1 MLLVASGQAA
11 GGIAVVALP
20 SREAYALPA
29 RATAVM
35 TEVVVPRPAQ
45 VLATLPVIMRHASHP
60 VLVHHLRMG
69 APVLVLG
76 PIWPDVQPL
85 LRSQPGYQHFLAR
98 VLCRVV
104 CVVISLHYQRECA
117 LFDDHVSR
125 LQGGAVHSRLCCI
138 SVRVVARVRLETL
151 VAHIHTLSFFPALV
165 ARTTSEKKDGLRTE
179 SHFTIITE
187 NTLLR
192 FFLRLTLPSER
203 CH

>member
-117 LFDDHVSR
+117 RPREVEWKSDGISEAWNGDIGAEINDVLAQNGCDDVAVCARRRRVDLHLILFQADP
-125 LQGGAVHSRLCCI
+125 
-138 SVRVVARVRLETL
+138 E
-151 VAHIHTLSFFPALV
+151 P
-165 ARTTSEKKDGLRTE
+165 GLT
-179 SHFTIITE
+179 
-187 NTLLR
+187 NA
-192 FFLRLTLPSER
+192 
-203 CH
+203 

>member
-1 MLLVASGQAA
+1 MSRVVQSRWEAWECTHVLRAYDNSRWKKRRRRRERKKRRLT
-11 GGIAVVALP
+11 GIAVVALP

-85 LRSQPGYQHFLAR
+85 LRSQPGYQHFL
-98 VLCRVV
+98 CK
-104 CVVISLHYQRECA
+104 I
-117 LFDDHVSR
+117 DK
-125 LQGGAVHSRLCCI
+125 I
-138 SVRVVARVRLETL
+138 
-151 VAHIHTLSFFPALV
+151 
-165 ARTTSEKKDGLRTE
+165 
-179 SHFTIITE
+179 
-187 NTLLR
+187 
-192 FFLRLTLPSER
+192 PS
-203 CH
+203 